1 MVFNKP
7 QVIIIWVQNFQLQT
21 SNSTAEVT
29 LTWSHQ
35 LPGTLC
41 AEFFIE
47 MKNPLAKILRPSK
60 SVLVIKVAMAGRV
73 QPSKHNR
80 VQKTLEFQAE
90 TRLKSAM
97 IEKSSQAS
105 DNLQYNML
113 GRWDKWLIKPS
124 KWFFK
129 YYFSSINSFRLR
141 ALKTLCFYFSKTI
154 RKQIETIFAKT
165 FERNYEKNI
174 THILEL

>member
-1 MVFNKP
+1 MCLSKHKSGDKLDYLKNPGYDNLSTELFIN
-7 QVIIIWVQNFQLQT
+7 LAT
-21 SNSTAEVT
+21 SNSTAQVA

-97 IEKSSQAS
+97 IEKSSQKS
-105 DNLQYNML
+105 NNLQYNTL
-113 GRWDKWLIKPS
+113 GRWDK
-124 KWFFK
+124 
-129 YYFSSINSFRLR
+129 
-141 ALKTLCFYFSKTI
+141 
-154 RKQIETIFAKT
+154 
-165 FERNYEKNI
+165 
-174 THILEL
+174 

>member
-1 MVFNKP
+1 MSSQMLLKNKIYNKLDQRVP
-7 QVIIIWVQNFQLQT
+7 LQVKTIQTTT
-21 SNSTAEVT
+21 SNSTAQVT

-80 VQKTLEFQAE
+80 VQKNLEFQAE
-90 TRLKSAM
+90 TKLMGKSRRLKIHHFTKAHSLSKKFCAM
-97 IEKSSQAS
+97 I
-105 DNLQYNML
+105 
-113 GRWDKWLIKPS
+113 P
-124 KWFFK
+124 
-129 YYFSSINSFRLR
+129 
-141 ALKTLCFYFSKTI
+141 FSK
-154 RKQIETIFAKT
+154 
-165 FERNYEKNI
+165 NDS
-174 THILEL
+174 